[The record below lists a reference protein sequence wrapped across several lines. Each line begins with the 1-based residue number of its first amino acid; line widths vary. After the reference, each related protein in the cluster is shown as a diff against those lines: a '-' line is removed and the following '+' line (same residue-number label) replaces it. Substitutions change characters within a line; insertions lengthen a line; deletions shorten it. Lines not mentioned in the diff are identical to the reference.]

1 MPKKKGK
8 KEGYSD
14 KGQRS
19 IVQQALY
26 DVSVQQELL
35 DKIAKDAKHQKFLT
49 PYMVHERYG
58 VSITTARKVLRMLAE
73 QGVLKLYMPGRR
85 TPIYVPAEKK

>member
-1 MPKKKGK
+1 MPKKKGEK
-8 KEGYSD
+8 GSYTD
-14 KGQRS
+14 KGQRG

-35 DKIAKDAKHQKFLT
+35 DRIARDAARQKFLT

-58 VSITTARKVLRMLAE
+58 VSMTTARKALRMLAE
-73 QGVLKLYMPGRR
+73 NGVLKLHMSGRR